1 MYGEASRGFR
11 LFACRDL
18 RIYTQQPLPCD
29 ADASADVRT
38 AQATAWRRWWDANSA
53 SFRIPSRAAALDL
66 EAFPMISPIT
76 IGEQIAR

>member
-1 MYGEASRGFR
+1 LLASRAIR

-29 ADASADVRT
+29 AAAPRDVRA
-38 AQATAWRRWWDANSA
+38 AQGAAWRRWLTSDSA
-53 SFRIPSRAAALDL
+53 KFRIPSRAAALDL

-76 IGEQIAR
+76 IGDRTAR